1 MQVGSGKPLP
11 FAISLSNFSFPWKTK
26 KKKFIHQKWESHFS
40 KQLPYKIRHENF
52 KEHKAF
58 LPIGNFIY

>member
-26 KKKFIHQKWESHFS
+26 KKKIHSS
-40 KQLPYKIRHENF
+40 KMGKP
-52 KEHKAF
+52 F
-58 LPIGNFIY
+58 LQTVTIQN

>member
-26 KKKFIHQKWESHFS
+26 KKIHSS
-40 KQLPYKIRHENF
+40 KMGKP
-52 KEHKAF
+52 F
-58 LPIGNFIY
+58 LQTVTIQN

>member
-26 KKKFIHQKWESHFS
+26 KKNSFVKNGKAISPNSYHTKLGMKISKNIKHFC
-40 KQLPYKIRHENF
+40 P
-52 KEHKAF
+52 
-58 LPIGNFIY
+58 